1 MADFVLKYADGRGQI
16 HQQVATAGSEKE
28 LRERYSQQGFLI
40 YSIKP
45 RTGAAGISTGN
56 LFGGRKKLNI
66 EKFLIFNQQFVTLIR
81 AGLPIL
87 KSLDLLAE
95 RLTDPKLGPH
105 IKAVRDEVRNG
116 TLLSEAFRQ
125 QGIFPKMYVTS
136 VMAGEKSGSLTE
148 VLDRYIGYQRVAL
161 AVRKKVVAS
170 LIYPC
175 VLIVLVVLLMVFL
188 VTYVVP
194 TFASLYSTM
203 QAKLPPMTSMLIAI
217 GTSARQYIVF
227 VAVGLVA
234 GIFLFRWWSK
244 TEGARDTIDRFKLRV
259 PVLNEIWLKYQVAQ
273 LSRILGTLL
282 TGGIPLVQAME
293 TAADSLNTPLLRRA
307 VESAGK
313 TVREGQPLAASLR
326 TSGMF
331 PGLAT
336 DMIEVGEST
345 GALPAML
352 NSVAE
357 FFEEDVNTKMTATL
371 SLVEPAIMIVMG
383 CFVAFVLISLYLPIF
398 SLADTIGH

>member
-1 MADFVLKYADGRGQI
+1 MAEFVLKYADGRGQI
-16 HQQVATAGSEKE
+16 HQQVTSAPSEKE

-40 YSIKP
+40 YSVKP
-45 RTGAAGISTGN
+45 RTAAGLAATG
-56 LFGGRKKLNI
+56 LFKRRKKLNL

-87 KSLDLLAE
+87 KGLDLLAE
-95 RLTDPKLGPH
+95 RLTDPALEPY
-105 IKAVRDEVRNG
+105 IKSVRDEVRGG

-148 VLDRYIGYQRVAL
+148 VLDRYIAYQRIAL
-161 AVRKKVVAS
+161 AVRKKVMVS
-170 LIYPC
+170 LMYPC
-175 VLIVLVVLLMVFL
+175 VLIVLVILLMVFL

-194 TFASLYSTM
+194 TFATLYTTM
-203 QAKLPPMTSMLIAI
+203 NAKLPAMTVWLIAI
-217 GTSARQYIVF
+217 GTTARSYILAF
-227 VAVGLVA
+227 AGALVC
-234 GIFLFRWWSK
+234 GIFLFRWW
-244 TEGARDTIDRFKLRV
+244 ARRDSARWALDRIKMKM
-259 PVLNEIWLKYQVAQ
+259 PVAGDIWLKYQVAQ

-293 TAADSLNTPLLRRA
+293 TAADSLNTPLLKRA
-307 VESAGK
+307 VEAAGK
-313 TVREGQPLAASLR
+313 SVREGQPLSASLKA
-326 TSGMF
+326 SGMF
-331 PGLAT
+331 PGLAV

-357 FFEEDVNTKMTATL
+357 FFEEDVNTRMTATL
-371 SLVEPAIMIVMG
+371 SLIEPAIMIVMG
-383 CFVAFVLISLYLPIF
+383 TFVAFVLISLYLPIF
-398 SLADTIGH
+398 SLADTIGG

>member
-16 HQQVATAGSEKE
+16 HQQVATAVSEKE

-40 YSIKP
+40 YSVKP
-45 RTGAAGISTGN
+45 RVMAAPALVRRG
-56 LFGGRKKLNI
+56 KKLNL

-95 RLTDPKLGPH
+95 RLTDAKLGPY
-105 IKAVRDEVRNG
+105 IRAVRDEVRNG

-125 QGIFPKMYVTS
+125 QGIFPKIYVTS

-148 VLDRYIGYQRVAL
+148 VLDRYIHYQKLSL
-161 AVRKKVVAS
+161 AVRKKVLVS
-170 LIYPC
+170 LMYPS

-194 TFASLYSTM
+194 TFASLYSSM
-203 QAKLPPMTSMLIAI
+203 NAQLPYMTSLLIAI
-217 GTSARQYIVF
+217 GTTARSYIIVF
-227 VAVGLVA
+227 AAALVGA
-234 GIFLFRWWSK
+234 IFLFRWWAR
-244 TEGARDTIDRFKLRV
+244 TEAAREKIDRFKMKM
-259 PVLNEIWLKYQVAQ
+259 PIAGEIWLKYQVAQ
-273 LSRILGTLL
+273 LARILSTLL

-293 TAADSLNTPLLRRA
+293 TAAESLGTPLLEKA
-307 VESAGK
+307 VSIAGK
-313 TVREGQPLAASLR
+313 GVREGQPLSGSLR
-326 TSGMF
+326 TSALV
-331 PGLAT
+331 PALAL

-352 NSVAE
+352 SSVAE
-357 FFEEDVNTKMTATL
+357 FFEEDVNTRMQAAL
-371 SLVEPAIMIVMG
+371 SLIEPAIMIVMG
-383 CFVAFVLISLYLPIF
+383 SFVAFVLISLYLPIF
-398 SLADTIGH
+398 SLADTIR

>member
-1 MADFVLKYADGRGQI
+1 MGDFVLKYADGRGQI
-16 HQQVATAGSEKE
+16 HQQVATASSEKE

-45 RTGAAGISTGN
+45 RGAAAITSGS
-56 LFGGRKKLNI
+56 LFGGRKKLNV

-148 VLDRYIGYQRVAL
+148 VLDRYIAYQRIAL

-175 VLIVLVVLLMVFL
+175 VLIVLVILLMVFL

-203 QAKLPPMTSMLIAI
+203 QAKLPPMTSALIAI
-217 GTSARQYIVF
+217 GTAARSYIIF
-227 VAVGLVA
+227 VAAGLVI
-234 GIFLFRWWSK
+234 GIFLFRWWSR
-244 TEGARDTIDRFKLRV
+244 TESARDKIDRVKLRI
-259 PVLNEIWLKYQVAQ
+259 PVMNDIWLKYQVAQ

-307 VESAGK
+307 VEAAGK

-326 TSGMF
+326 NSGLF

-398 SLADTIGH
+398 SLADTIR

>member
-1 MADFVLKYADGRGQI
+1 MGDFVLKYADGRGQI
-16 HQQVATAGSEKE
+16 HQQVATADSERE
-28 LRERYSQQGFLI
+28 LRDRYTQQGFLI
-40 YSIKP
+40 YSIRP
-45 RTGAAGISTGN
+45 RGAAGALAGSRLMKKRT
-56 LFGGRKKLNI
+56 KLNL
-66 EKFLIFNQQFVTLIR
+66 ERFLIFNQQFVTLIR

-87 KSLDLLAE
+87 KGLDLLSE
-95 RLTDPKLGPH
+95 RLIDPKLGPY

-125 QGIFPKMYVTS
+125 QGIFPKMYVSS
-136 VMAGEKSGSLTE
+136 VMAGEKSGSLVE
-148 VLDRYIGYQRVAL
+148 VLDRYISYQKIAL
-161 AVRKKVVAS
+161 AVRKKLISS

-175 VLIVLVVLLMVFL
+175 VLITLVVILLVFL

-194 TFASLYSTM
+194 TFSTLYSSM
-203 QAKLPPMTSMLIAI
+203 DAKLPTMTVWLIAI
-217 GTSARQYIVF
+217 GTASRKYIVVF
-227 VAVGLVA
+227 AAVLFG
-234 GIFLFRWWSK
+234 GIFLFRWWSRK
-244 TEGARDTIDRFKLRV
+244 ESAREYIDRFRLRL
-259 PVLNEIWLKYQVAQ
+259 PVAGDIWIKYQVAQ
-273 LSRILGTLL
+273 LGRILGTLL

-307 VESAGK
+307 IETAGK
-313 TVREGQPLAASLR
+313 SVREGQPLSGSLKQ
-326 TSGMF
+326 SGLV

-357 FFEEDVNTKMTATL
+357 FFEEDVQTRMTATL
-371 SLVEPAIMIVMG
+371 SLIEPAIMIVMG

-398 SLADTIGH
+398 SLADNIR